1 MPIICGSDLS
11 PASTGA
17 LEVACALARQR
28 GDAEVVLLH
37 VVPDELDDEARAA
50 VVAQLDAQA
59 AHRPPGGESFLDVC
73 QRIGPAVREMA
84 AAGDVTVVA
93 HAGTV
98 RAALALAVGPTA
110 ALAFEV
116 APLSVTR
123 LRALPGG
130 GWAIAEVNWTA
141 P

>member
-1 MPIICGSDLS
+1 MRTCRTLDPWQVMRLRR
-11 PASTGA
+11 TG
-17 LEVACALARQR
+17 RR
-28 GDAEVVLLH
+28 
-37 VVPDELDDEARAA
+37 
-50 VVAQLDAQA
+50 
-59 AHRPPGGESFLDVC
+59 GGESFLDVC